1 MKKLINLISDSQY
14 DLLFFA
20 GLALSAYGIA
30 QINWPVALI
39 YAGASMSAFSI
50 YSART

>member
-1 MKKLINLISDSQY
+1 MKKLNNFMSDSKY

-20 GLALSAYGIA
+20 GLALTAYGIA

-39 YAGASMSAFSI
+39 YTGASMSAFSI